1 MLDTFIGSILNGDRN
16 EEAKSISKKS
26 QNELKNKNF
35 KLLELQ
41 KRSLASLEKAF
52 LSGTNMI
59 LAD

>member
-16 EEAKSISKKS
+16 EEAKSIKKS
-26 QNELKNKNF
+26 QKELKNKNF